1 MQESLYNEYFQ
12 GSTVRFWRCTN
23 AGKKRCSAGGGPAQ
37 LEGSGACTPRLKFRV
52 SEMPFPAFSLEH
64 FQQINTQENAV
75 VSCLFYSSL
84 VLPVRY
90 SVCEE
95 KRPLTPSELWNNN
108 KITKGYT
115 NTNTPISREKKM
127 IKILCKKINKVYVFI
142 HISAEHV
149 CTGAFRTFAP

>member
-1 MQESLYNEYFQ
+1 MQESLYNVYFQ
-12 GSTVRFWRCTN
+12 GSTVRFLRCTN

-37 LEGSGACTPRLKFRV
+37 LEGSGACTPPRLKLSV

-115 NTNTPISREKKM
+115 NTNTPISREKKW
-127 IKILCKKINKVYVFI
+127 
-142 HISAEHV
+142 
-149 CTGAFRTFAP
+149 

>member
-127 IKILCKKINKVYVFI
+127 TKN
-142 HISAEHV
+142 
-149 CTGAFRTFAP
+149 AF

>member
-1 MQESLYNEYFQ
+1 MQESLYNVYFQ
-12 GSTVRFWRCTN
+12 GRTVRFWRCTN
-23 AGKKRCSAGGGPAQ
+23 AGKKRCSAEFEGGPTR
-37 LEGSGACTPRLKFRV
+37 LEGSGACTPRLKLSV
-52 SEMPFPAFSLEH
+52 SEMPFPEFSLEH

-115 NTNTPISREKKM
+115 NTNTPISREKKW
-127 IKILCKKINKVYVFI
+127 
-142 HISAEHV
+142 
-149 CTGAFRTFAP
+149 